1 MKNLFE
7 KYEIELKRKNI
18 LLLLSLL
25 IIILLSSTIISLI
38 FQQKQIKFVPYTT
51 NSEGN
56 IKMKIVDD
64 SEISTSTRELIIEY
78 QLKEYV
84 KERFSNLGGRKYNGD
99 EISLKKIEFI
109 KAFSSRNVY
118 NKFIEE
124 FEVIFEKANFWKRDV
139 EILDIIKQEP
149 KKYFVK
155 ARFNDHYEG
164 DIEPKSNDYNF
175 FLKYNEVEDQNFTPE
190 QIKINPLGIKIN
202 WFRYGNKIL

>member
-18 LLLLSLL
+18 FLLLSLL

-38 FQQKQIKFVPYTT
+38 FQQKQIKFVPYTI

-64 SEISTSTRELIIEY
+64 SEISASTRELIIEY

-99 EISLKKIEFI
+99 EISLKKIEFV
-109 KAFSSRNVY
+109 KSFSSRNVY

-124 FEVIFEKANFWKRDV
+124 FEVIFEKASFWKREV

-155 ARFNDHYEG
+155 ARFKDYYEG
-164 DIEPKSNDYNF
+164 EIEPKSNDYNF
-175 FLKYNEVEDQNFTPE
+175 FLKYNEVEDQNFTPK

-202 WFRYGNKIL
+202 WLRYGNKIL

>member
-25 IIILLSSTIISLI
+25 IIILLSVTIIVLI
-38 FQQKQIKFVPYTT
+38 SQQKQVKFVPYTI

-64 SEISTSTRELIIEY
+64 SEISNSTRELIIEY

-109 KAFSSRNVY
+109 KSFSSRSVY

-124 FEVIFEKANFWKRDV
+124 FEIIFEKSNFWKREV
-139 EILDIIKQEP
+139 EILDIIKQES

-155 ARFNDHYEG
+155 ARFKDYYEG
-164 DIEPKSNDYNF
+164 DTEPKSNNYNF
-175 FLKYNEVEDQNFTPE
+175 FLKYSEVEDQNFTPE

-202 WFRYGNKIL
+202 WFRYGDKIL